1 MNGQSIGACLPA
13 YLTQPGT
20 QFYLLPDFNE
30 GISVQSMLAWLPFY
44 SETDLARTVAVTPS
58 NSLYMKL
65 CGDPGWRLVAL
76 GWLPRGLEPEYLL
89 PSPVGRWN
97 PEGGLEARPTPAEG
111 VMGWFSGLGREG
123 VGDTACPL
131 EFGPETTADE
141 RAREGEEGACMQLE
155 TLPQRDYLDHPRAQ
169 APEMVL
175 EVPYDCVSLPSAL
188 AERDIS
194 SPDEPAFPADAPIGV
209 KISICLWLEGVQ
221 SPRTLEGGFSSKQ
234 HRVRKGDKKGRPITR
249 AKLARLVAADVFE
262 FMVRRL
268 TSLTSAYSPNHPSQT
283 LHKVVHKGEVVAFE
297 QVCLKKVCLKS
308 KATIQP
314 VLCLRPSPV
323 DTGPTAILCSVQ

>member
-1 MNGQSIGACLPA
+1 
-13 YLTQPGT
+13 
-20 QFYLLPDFNE
+20 
-30 GISVQSMLAWLPFY
+30 
-44 SETDLARTVAVTPS
+44 
-58 NSLYMKL
+58 MKL
-65 CGDPGWRLVAL
+65 CGDPGWRIVAW

-89 PSPVGRWN
+89 PSPVSRLN
-97 PEGGLEARPTPAEG
+97 TEGGLEARPTPAEG
-111 VMGWFSGLGREG
+111 VRGWFSGLGREG
-123 VGDTACPL
+123 VGDTACL
-131 EFGPETTADE
+131 FGFETETTADE
-141 RAREGEEGACMQLE
+141 SARESEEGACMQLE
-155 TLPQRDYLDHPRAQ
+155 TLPQRDYLNHPRAQ

-175 EVPYDCVSLPSAL
+175 DVPYDCVSLPSAL
-188 AERDIS
+188 AEREIS
-194 SPDEPAFPADAPIGV
+194 TPDEPVFAADAPIGV

-262 FMVRRL
+262 FM
-268 TSLTSAYSPNHPSQT
+268 T
-283 LHKVVHKGEVVAFE
+283 LHRVVHKGLVVAFE
-297 QVCLKKVCLKS
+297 QLCLKEVCLKS